1 MGADSIENEDDQ
13 HELLQKFEEVLL
25 KLKYH
30 KPCDAIQKLGL
41 PGRTGEPEKSM
52 RQKLVDF
59 IEDSIKPKVAWNL
72 EIPI

>member
-1 MGADSIENEDDQ
+1 MGADSIENEDDP
-13 HELLQKFEEVLL
+13 HELLHKFEEVLL

-41 PGRTGEPEKSM
+41 PGTGEPEKSM

-72 EIPI
+72 GKPI